1 MVPPGFSDPD
11 AGGSSFLTTGRKIGL
26 VVAILGLLGVLMGVL
41 SYLYWRATRP
51 GAEDG
56 DSRRPGSGGG
66 GPSVGPVGPLD
77 QMVADALRPGPQ
89 VTLDDLGLN

>member
-1 MVPPGFSDPD
+1 MPPGYSDPD
-11 AGGSSFLTTGRKIGL
+11 SGGSSFLTTGRKIGL
-26 VVAILGLLGVLMGVL
+26 VVTILVLLGVFMGVL

-51 GAEDG
+51 GAD
-56 DSRRPGSGGG
+56 GGG
-66 GPSVGPVGPLD
+66 GGSAGPGGEGPSAGPVGPLD

>member
-1 MVPPGFSDPD
+1 MVPPGYSDPD

-41 SYLYWRATRP
+41 GFLYWRATRP
-51 GAEDG
+51 GVD
-56 DSRRPGSGGG
+56 GSGGGSAAPDGG

-77 QMVADALRPGPQ
+77 QMVADALRPGPP
-89 VTLDDLGLN
+89 VTLDGLGLD